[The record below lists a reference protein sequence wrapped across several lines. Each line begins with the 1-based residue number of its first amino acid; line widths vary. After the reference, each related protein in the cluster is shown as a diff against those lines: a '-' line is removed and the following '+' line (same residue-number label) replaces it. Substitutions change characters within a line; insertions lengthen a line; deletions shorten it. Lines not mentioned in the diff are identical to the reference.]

1 MMDVARATGVSHQTV
16 SRVINRPD
24 SVRPATRERVLAA
37 IKELGY
43 RPNLAARALV
53 TDSTRMIG
61 VVSGRSSYFGPASTT
76 AAIELAARGAGYG
89 TLVTSLREGDDS
101 EVDEVLGFL
110 ATRGVDG
117 IIVVAPSIGIAD
129 AARAAARTA
138 PMVVVADGF
147 EPSARL
153 HAVCV
158 DQELGAKMA
167 VRHLIGAG
175 RRRIAHIAG
184 PSDWFDAQARVR
196 GWRTAMEDAGLDAS
210 ELYWGDW
217 TAESGYTLGTEILV
231 RLERE
236 PLDALFCSN
245 DLMALGV
252 LAAARDQG
260 VPVPERLAV
269 VGYDD
274 TAGAEY
280 YAPPLTTVSQPFEEM
295 GRLCVEVLL
304 RAIAGEAGV
313 RHSVPPTLKVRRSS
327 SL

>member
-1 MMDVARATGVSHQTV
+1 MMDVARAAGVSHQTV
-16 SRVINRPD
+16 SRVLNRPE
-24 SVRPATRERVLAA
+24 SVRPGTLARVQAA

-53 TDSTRMIG
+53 TDSTHMIG
-61 VVSGRSSYFGPASTT
+61 VVAGRSSYFGPASTT

-89 TLVTSLREGDDS
+89 TLVTSLREGDEP

-110 ATRGVDG
+110 MTRGVDG
-117 IIVVAPSIGIAD
+117 IIVVAPSDGIAA

-147 EPSARL
+147 EPCPRI
-153 HAVCV
+153 HAVSV

-167 VRHLIGAG
+167 VRHLIGG
-175 RRRIAHIAG
+175 GCRRIAHIAG

-196 GWRTAMEDAGLDAS
+196 GWRTAMEDAGLEAS
-210 ELYWGDW
+210 DLYRGDW
-217 TAESGYTLGTEILV
+217 SAQSGYALGTEILV
-231 RLERE
+231 RLDQD
-236 PLDALFCSN
+236 PVDALFCSN

-260 VPVPERLAV
+260 VQVPERLAV

-274 TAGAEY
+274 AAGAEY

-304 RAIAGEAGV
+304 RAIGGEEGA
-313 RHSVPPTLKVRRSS
+313 RHSIPPTLKVRRSS
-327 SL
+327 S